1 MTESKPHI
9 FLKSAYG
16 AITIIILSCFLIF
29 RATKTEEEFD
39 SASGKITYLEKH
51 FGQLPNRN
59 FGKYRYLKID
69 ASEQIFEIYVG
80 KDLGD
85 FKPSLERLDDL
96 KVGDTIKVYF
106 DLDPSE
112 TENINRLAQFIYK
125 NEVSHFIRGSVDKYM
140 GITLLSIGILMLIVL
155 SILKYKGKIDL

>member
-9 FLKSAYG
+9 FLKSVYG
-16 AITIIILSCFLIF
+16 AITIMILSCFLIF
-29 RATKTEEEFD
+29 RGTKTDKEFYK
-39 SASGKITYLEKH
+39 ASGKITYLEKH

-85 FKPSLERLDDL
+85 FKPSLERLDHL
-96 KVGDTIKVYF
+96 KAGDNIKVYF

-112 TENINRLAQFIYK
+112 TEDINRLVQFVYK
-125 NEVSHFIRGSVDKYM
+125 NDVPYFIRGSVDKYI
-140 GITLLSIGILMLIVL
+140 GIMLLSFGILMLIVF
-155 SILKYKGKIDL
+155 SILKYMGKIDL